1 MKENGPDNKLGTQ
14 LEHSD
19 IAQTIAKKFKL
30 KFTDFAVEKFTATFG
45 VPSKIRVYTSFDIS
59 KHTTLKGLKLVQFF
73 KTKKKIMF

>member
-1 MKENGPDNKLGTQ
+1 MKENGTDNKLGTE
-14 LEHSD
+14 LEHSE
-19 IAQTIAKKFKL
+19 ISHSGAKKFKL